1 MLEIQ
6 CVFTF
11 EVQWTFGSFGHKD
24 VNKYDLCRYTVPSF
38 KKRLFQIDYVAA
50 TAAGQDRTV
59 RGFVVKIHI
68 IVIFLNSLE
77 MQ

>member
-1 MLEIQ
+1 MFEIQ

-24 VNKYDLCRYTVPSF
+24 VNKYDLCRNTVPLS

-50 TAAGQDRTV
+50 AAEQDRTV